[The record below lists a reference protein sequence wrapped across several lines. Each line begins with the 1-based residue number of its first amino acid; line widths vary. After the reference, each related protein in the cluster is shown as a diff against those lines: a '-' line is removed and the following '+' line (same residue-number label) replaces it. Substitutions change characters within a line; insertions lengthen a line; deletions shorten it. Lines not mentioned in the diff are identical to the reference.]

1 MVIPAV
7 TSVPTSV
14 CDPSPANGESAAP
27 HVSPLAELLRTYS
40 YAYTAAHDFAVS
52 DRIMVDGYVLRMGT
66 HTVRG
71 RNEEY
76 QPATRRQYGQ
86 FPTLGFTVHA
96 LVSNGERAAL
106 HFTEHGR
113 STRTGGLASWQGV
126 SLYRW
131 NGERLTECRVEQDYY
146 ARRSQL
152 DSGIPR
158 PVLPP
163 GIDPWSGGDV
173 PADQQAA
180 GRVRD
185 WLESGHW
192 TADPSPAWDDGTDRP
207 RLTDASTEV
216 LDLFSAGSRAAFH
229 VRLAGTYAGGL
240 PGTDDLAG
248 ATAELYVTG
257 IVDAAGFAGTLIS
270 DRHGMVRRLR
280 NDG

>member
-1 MVIPAV
+1 MSTPQARAGRREEPA
-7 TSVPTSV
+7 
-14 CDPSPANGESAAP
+14 SPP
-27 HVSPLAELLRTYS
+27 VSPLAELLRTYS

-52 DRIMVDGYVLRMGT
+52 DHIMMDDYVLRMGT
-66 HTVRG
+66 HTIRG

-86 FPTLGFTVHA
+86 FPALGFTVHA

-113 STRTGGLASWQGV
+113 PIRAGGLASWQGV

-152 DSGIPR
+152 DSGIPN

-163 GIDPWSGGDV
+163 GIDPWSDGDI
-173 PADQQAA
+173 PADQEAED
-180 GRVRD
+180 RVRD
-185 WLESGHW
+185 WLESGRW
-192 TADPSPAWDDGTDRP
+192 TADPSPTWDDGTGRP
-207 RLTDASTEV
+207 RLADASTEV
-216 LDLFSAGSRAAFH
+216 LDLFSAGSQAAFH
-229 VRLAGTYAGGL
+229 VRLAGVYVGGL
-240 PGTDDLAG
+240 PCTDDLTG
-248 ATAELYVTG
+248 TTGELYVTG

-270 DRHGMVRRLR
+270 DRHGLVRRLR
-280 NDG
+280 DGN